1 MLSGVMRHANSP
13 VLALALCIALLSACT
28 DEGTPTVALPFDGS
42 PLPVT
47 LISQTSVPLDGL
59 PRIAITGLVGE
70 VEVVWDVDSPP
81 CLSAHVSGQQNER
94 ELTIVISRSPDSLMS
109 CIPSRVGNRYVL
121 HAGSLTA
128 GTYNVQVF
136 DEEFGS
142 PMRKAGQQ
150 SVVVSNP
157 DFFFD

>member
-1 MLSGVMRHANSP
+1 MRHVNSRT
-13 VLALALCIALLSACT
+13 VALAVRIALLSACLISACT
-28 DEGTPTVALPFDGS
+28 DEDTPTVALPVDGS

-47 LISQTSVPLDGL
+47 LVSQTSVPIDGL
-59 PRIAITGLVGE
+59 PRLAITGLVGE
-70 VEVVWDVDSPP
+70 VEVVWDVDSAP
-81 CLSAHVSGQQNER
+81 CLTAHVSGQQNER
-94 ELTIVISRSPDSLMS
+94 VLMIVISRSPDSLMT
-109 CIPSRVGNRYVL
+109 CLPARVGNRYVL

-128 GTYNVQVF
+128 GTYDVRVF

-142 PMRKAGQQ
+142 SLREAGRK

>member
-1 MLSGVMRHANSP
+1 MRHANAP
-13 VLALALCIALLSACT
+13 LLALALCIVLLSACT
-28 DEGTPTVALPFDGS
+28 DQSTPTVARSIDGS

-81 CLSAHVSGQQNER
+81 CLSTHVSGQQNER
-94 ELTIVISRSPDSLMS
+94 ELMIVISRSPDSLMS

-128 GTYNVQVF
+128 GTYDVTVF
-136 DEEFGS
+136 DEEFDS
-142 PMRKAGQQ
+142 PMRQAGRK

-157 DFFFD
+157 DFFGYY